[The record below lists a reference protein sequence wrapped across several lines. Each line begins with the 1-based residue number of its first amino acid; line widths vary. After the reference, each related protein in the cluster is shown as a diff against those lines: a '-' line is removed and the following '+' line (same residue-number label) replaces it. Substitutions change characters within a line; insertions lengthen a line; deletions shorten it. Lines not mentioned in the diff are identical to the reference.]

1 MDLPREL
8 ILEISEYA
16 GISCYICGKKLC
28 PWTIIGY
35 SGIYFCRNECYVQA
49 ILSISIIVKWSTLS
63 L

>member
-1 MDLPREL
+1 MDLPKEL

-35 SGIYFCRNECYVQA
+35 SGIYFCMNECYV
-49 ILSISIIVKWSTLS
+49 
-63 L
+63 

>member
-8 ILEISEYA
+8 IVEISEYA

-35 SGIYFCRNECYVQA
+35 SGIYFCRNECYV
-49 ILSISIIVKWSTLS
+49 
-63 L
+63 